1 MAKAYYSTVFEQR
14 ANDVWNMIRDFNS
27 HSILVR
33 DEGQSE
39 IDDGK
44 SGDTVGA
51 VWRVHF
57 RDLCIRQR
65 LVAQSDVERPQ
76 TYEFCGA
83 PTLALT
89 GYQSTIRVTPV
100 TDGDRAFVEW
110 SATFDCDA
118 VRRDELTRTLAAWFE
133 KWLESLRDTMAA

>member
-14 ANDVWNMIRDFNS
+14 AADVWNMIRDFNS
-27 HSILVR
+27 RSILVR
-33 DEGQSE
+33 GEGQSE

-57 RDLCIRQR
+57 RDLYIRQR
-65 LVAQSDVERPQ
+65 LVAQSDVERSQ

-83 PTLALT
+83 PTIPAYRLSLAAGSISRT
-89 GYQSTIRVTPV
+89 
-100 TDGDRAFVEW
+100 
-110 SATFDCDA
+110 
-118 VRRDELTRTLAAWFE
+118 DELRT
-133 KWLESLRDTMAA
+133 